1 MSAIVASTAVLCS
14 IVPGI
19 MIGWLLSKKS
29 GFFISILNI
38 FVYLPLVMPPV
49 VVGYLLLLL
58 FSNNGPLG
66 NLLLEF
72 FNVSIN
78 FSWIGAALASAL
90 VSFPLL
96 VRAIKQGFDELD
108 PRIIDAAKIHGAN
121 QVSCFFTITFPLMLP
136 AILTGITLAFARS
149 LAEFGATITFVS
161 NIPGETRTLPLALF
175 AASSVPGSD
184 YIAFR
189 LLIIS
194 LLLALLAIVIS
205 ELLSRRTLKR
215 SKGIS

>member
-1 MSAIVASTAVLCS
+1 
-14 IVPGI
+14 

-38 FVYLPLVMPPV
+38 FVYLPLIMPPV

-58 FSNNGPLG
+58 FSNNGPIG

-108 PRIIDAAKIHGAN
+108 PRILDAAKIHGATKI
-121 QVSCFFTITFPLMLP
+121 SCFFFC
-136 AILTGITLAFARS
+136 LTSST
-149 LAEFGATITFVS
+149 
-161 NIPGETRTLPLALF
+161 AL
-175 AASSVPGSD
+175 
-184 YIAFR
+184 
-189 LLIIS
+189 
-194 LLLALLAIVIS
+194 
-205 ELLSRRTLKR
+205 
-215 SKGIS
+215 

>member
-1 MSAIVASTAVLCS
+1 
-14 IVPGI
+14 

-38 FVYLPLVMPPV
+38 FVYLPLIMPPV

-58 FSNNGPLG
+58 FSNNGPIG
-66 NLLLEF
+66 NLLLEI

-108 PRIIDAAKIHGAN
+108 PRILDAAKIHGATKI
-121 QVSCFFTITFPLMLP
+121 SCFFTITFPLMLP
-136 AILTGITLAFARS
+136 AIFTGITLAFARS

-161 NIPGETRTLPLALF
+161 NIPGETRTLPLALY

-194 LLLALLAIVIS
+194 VLLALVAIVIS
-205 ELLSRRTLKR
+205 ELLSRRTLIK